1 MNCLDC
7 ATLGLSSVAVAI
19 CVDCGAGVC
28 TDHGNVVPVWLTK
41 TMVINRTV
49 DVEPAERRIYCG
61 TCLSAHEARGDVA
74 ATPHGATHEGH
85 RGGHIVKD

>member
-7 ATLGLSSVAVAI
+7 ATLGLTSVAVAI

-61 TCLSAHEARGDVA
+61 TCLSAHEALGDIA
-74 ATPHGATHEGH
+74 ATSQSAVHEGH
-85 RGGHIVKD
+85 RRSHVAQD